1 MRSSHQEEGDDDMID
16 LDPARELVTRSS
28 ELCGVNRKLLAES
41 QVLIALSR
49 RICNGWLGLRGG
61 ALDAPGS
68 AGHEIPHWPLDE
80 LERLVRDKIK
90 RGALF
95 VLRDLRYWAA
105 PASGRP
111 CKVCSQAISTGNE
124 CEVRAPRGYAYAH
137 MVCHRLWLRESEAF
151 LRQESAAGDG

>member
-1 MRSSHQEEGDDDMID
+1 MID
-16 LDPARELVTRSS
+16 LAPARDLVTRSS
-28 ELCGVNRKLLAES
+28 ELCGANQRLIAES
-41 QVLIALSR
+41 HVLIALSR
-49 RICNGWLGLRGG
+49 RVCSGWLGLRGG
-61 ALDAPGS
+61 SLDAPGS

-124 CEVRAPRGYAYAH
+124 CEVRAPRGYAYTH
-137 MVCHRLWLRESEAF
+137 VICHRLWLRQSEAF
-151 LRQESAAGDG
+151 LRQESIAEDDEA

>member
-28 ELCGVNRKLLAES
+28 ELCGANRKLLAES

-95 VLRDLRYWAA
+95 VLRDLRYLAT

-151 LRQESAAGDG
+151 LRQESAAEDG